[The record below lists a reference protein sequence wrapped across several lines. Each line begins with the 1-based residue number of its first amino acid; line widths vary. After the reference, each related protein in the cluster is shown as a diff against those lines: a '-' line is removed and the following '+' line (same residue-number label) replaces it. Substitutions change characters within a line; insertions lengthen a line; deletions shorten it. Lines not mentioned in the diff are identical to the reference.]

1 MKNIN
6 KLIVLTFALALV
18 STACKKQLDVKN
30 PNQPNPE
37 TLQTEFGITAYGKGG
52 VYTNGF
58 KTLKYF
64 DGVNGEFFAGV
75 WGYHELMGDVI
86 GVEAAN
92 QYVNQIAAPDKV
104 TLDNGQ
110 VIVNPGT
117 PNRSALVLRTVN
129 LNSTAGANPVYFEW
143 AYMYA
148 LNNACNILLK
158 YADGVTYTGD
168 ATTKKNVIKAWA
180 YWWKGYAYARIGSMY
195 YAGLIVNTT
204 LLDNAAPTGN
214 YVAKEAIIT
223 ESNSNFDKAATI
235 LAAQAN
241 NSDYTDILSKLIP
254 DFNQVGLGSPP
265 TPAMWI
271 RNINTMKARNIL
283 VNKTTAAMTVAEW
296 NNILT
301 LTNAGIQQ
309 GDMVF
314 TARSNANS
322 DLLSAA
328 DGTVA
333 AKVTS
338 ASPGA
343 NTYKVSERIIQD
355 YPANDK
361 RKQNNFV
368 QGTTWTGNTDRGNS
382 FNTRFALKDGGNGL
396 PGVIIY
402 SKKTPGG
409 TEHYI
414 AGTWEENELMK
425 AEATMYAN
433 NFSLSSINTAM
444 GIIDAIRVY
453 QGAGIPAV
461 TGVVTTQ
468 AAAKEEL
475 RKERRVALIFRGL
488 SFYDARRWKVI
499 DPIASGGG
507 RTGAVVL
514 SGTGVVSTNATIEYN
529 FLDYWDVPDNELAYD
544 PPAAGSAPV
553 KNPRQ

>member
-1 MKNIN
+1 
-6 KLIVLTFALALV
+6 
-18 STACKKQLDVKN
+18 
-30 PNQPNPE
+30 
-37 TLQTEFGITAYGKGG
+37 
-52 VYTNGF
+52 
-58 KTLKYF
+58 
-64 DGVNGEFFAGV
+64 
-75 WGYHELMGDVI
+75 
-86 GVEAAN
+86 
-92 QYVNQIAAPDKV
+92 
-104 TLDNGQ
+104 
-110 VIVNPGT
+110 
-117 PNRSALVLRTVN
+117 
-129 LNSTAGANPVYFEW
+129 
-143 AYMYA
+143 
-148 LNNACNILLK
+148 
-158 YADGVTYTGD
+158 
-168 ATTKKNVIKAWA
+168 
-180 YWWKGYAYARIGSMY
+180 
-195 YAGLIVNTT
+195 
-204 LLDNAAPTGN
+204 
-214 YVAKEAIIT
+214 
-223 ESNSNFDKAATI
+223 
-235 LAAQAN
+235 
-241 NSDYTDILSKLIP
+241 
-254 DFNQVGLGSPP
+254 
-265 TPAMWI
+265 
-271 RNINTMKARNIL
+271 
-283 VNKTTAAMTVAEW
+283 MTVAEW